1 MDESQC
7 RGSVLG
13 AELEASCEGEYLTSW
28 EWQYSLDA
36 ETKKE
41 IATPTSGAI
50 LALPELGT
58 ERFPFLLLEE
68 ST

>member
-1 MDESQC
+1 MDESQR
-7 RGSVLG
+7 RGSVLDVD
-13 AELEASCEGEYLTSW
+13 APCEGEHLTSW

-41 IATPTSGAI
+41 ITTPTLGAI